1 MSSYVWW
8 AAQQV
13 ARQGSTWVASHPAE
27 ASLVGVALGNP
38 ATRGFTIDVLK
49 SVTWRSL
56 QFQGRVA
63 RDIAS
68 AAARRSA
75 VARNI
80 GSGLRWTGQIL
91 MRNPITT
98 IAAAYLA
105 LGTTAIAL
113 SQDADPRIQE
123 AQVRATSQSIGGTG
137 QPGLGGFSFGF

>member
-38 ATRGFTIDVLK
+38 ATRGFTVDILK
-49 SVTWRSL
+49 SVTWRSVQYSGIL
-56 QFQGRVA
+56 A

-68 AAARRSA
+68 AAARRS
-75 VARNI
+75 VIARNI
-80 GSGLRWTGQIL
+80 GAGLRWTGRIL

-98 IAAAYLA
+98 IAAAYLT
-105 LGTTAIAL
+105 LGTTAIL
-113 SQDADPRIQE
+113 MSQDEDPLTQE
-123 AQVRATSQSIGGTG
+123 LQTKGTSSGIGGTG
-137 QPGLGGFSFGF
+137 QPSLGSWTPF